1 MKSVGCKF
9 EKPKFMTQG
18 QTQFPYLPSSQG
30 KMSTEKYLLVSTCR
44 KLPNMLR
51 IDHRTFNS
59 LQFVLLEYRNLA
71 DEYLQAMTY
80 IKLTLAP
87 VESLK

>member
-9 EKPKFMTQG
+9 EKPKFMAQG
-18 QTQFPYLPSSQG
+18 QTQFQYPPNSQG
-30 KMSTEKYLLVSTCR
+30 NMPTEKHLLFSTCR

-51 IDHRTFNS
+51 IDHRTLDS

-71 DEYLQAMTY
+71 DE
-80 IKLTLAP
+80 
-87 VESLK
+87 